1 MKYNV
6 IYAESRSKG
15 AICCPLGNWK
25 KKFCGYNDLRRL
37 ASTKPIQNLPLL
49 DEESLMKLL
58 SEIVQRRTYVRVR
71 ERS

>member
-15 AICCPLGNWK
+15 AICCPLGSMK
-25 KKFCGYNDLRRL
+25 RSYDYNDLRRL
-37 ASTKPIQNLPLL
+37 ASTKPSQNLPLL

>member
-1 MKYNV
+1 
-6 IYAESRSKG
+6 
-15 AICCPLGNWK
+15 
-25 KKFCGYNDLRRL
+25 
-37 ASTKPIQNLPLL
+37 LPLL